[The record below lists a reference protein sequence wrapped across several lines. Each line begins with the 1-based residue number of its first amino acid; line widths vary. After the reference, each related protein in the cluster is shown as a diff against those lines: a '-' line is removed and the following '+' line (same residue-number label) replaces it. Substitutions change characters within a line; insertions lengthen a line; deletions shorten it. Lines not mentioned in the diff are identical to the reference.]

1 MITSNTNSDTKPKAK
16 TMIQYNQ
23 LTSQEVKSL
32 LRDLSLLIDG
42 DYNSEEEIVQ
52 YTGFNLEIAR
62 KLLLSVNKLKQVDFY
77 SKE

>member
-1 MITSNTNSDTKPKAK
+1 
-16 TMIQYNQ
+16 MIQYNQ
-23 LTSQEVKSL
+23 LTSQEIKSL